1 VRILQLTPGTGS
13 FYCGS
18 CLRDNALVRALRDVG
33 HDAQIAPL
41 YLPFKLEDARGEG
54 AGGARGTGDEV
65 HMGGINV
72 YLQQFAPWLSHMP
85 RFLAKALDSPRLLRF
100 VSARSNMTDPSGLGA
115 LTLSV
120 LRGEEGRQVG
130 EVDKLISWI
139 KGLEKPDVILLSN
152 AMLLGLARRIKEEV
166 GCPVL
171 CTLQGEAPFLDA
183 LSPKHSDACWQTLT
197 ERARDIAAFLPV
209 SKYTGDLMG
218 ERLSLDPARVHVV
231 HNGIELDEFRPS
243 SAAPAQPTIGFLAR
257 LCADKGL
264 PQLVDAFIELHQRGS
279 VAGLQL
285 RAGGVCLSVDEP
297 LVRAQEQKLRD
308 AGISVGPGAEAE
320 IRRGLSVPEK
330 LELLQGSTL
339 LSVPAEYGESFGLY
353 LLEAM
358 ATGVPVV
365 QPRIHGFPEVVEATG
380 GGVLYE
386 PGGKG
391 PANALANALEGL
403 LLEPGKA
410 RALGESARA
419 AIQANF
425 TTERMARDVAEVC
438 RMAAGMDA
446 AS

>member
-1 VRILQLTPGTGS
+1 MRILQLTPGTGS

-18 CLRDNALVRALRDVG
+18 CLRDNALVKALRVLG

-41 YLPFKLEDARGEG
+41 YLPFKLEDARDEN
-54 AGGARGTGDEV
+54 ATGEV

-72 YLQQFAPWLSHMP
+72 YLQQLAPWLSRMP
-85 RFLAKALDSPRLLRF
+85 RFLAKALDSPRLLRL
-100 VSARSNMTDPSGLGA
+100 VAARSNMTDPSGLGA

-130 EVDKLISWI
+130 EVDKLIAWL
-139 KGLEKPDVILLSN
+139 KGLQKPDVILLSN
-152 AMLLGLARRIKEEV
+152 AMLMGLARRIKAEI

-183 LSPKHSDACWQTLT
+183 LSPKHSRACWETLA
-197 ERARDIAAFLPV
+197 ERSRDIAAFLPV
-209 SKYTGDLMG
+209 SQYTGDLMG
-218 ERLSLDPARVHVV
+218 ERMSLDPARVHVV
-231 HNGIELDEFRPS
+231 HNGIELDEFKP
-243 SAAPAQPTIGFLAR
+243 ALVAPARPTIGFLAR
-257 LCADKGL
+257 MCADKGL
-264 PQLVDAFIELHQRGS
+264 PQLVDAFVELHRRGS

-285 RAGGVCLSVDEP
+285 RAGGVCLSADEP
-297 LVRAQEQKLRD
+297 LVRAQEQKLRE
-308 AGISVGPGAEAE
+308 AGISVGPGAQAE
-320 IRRGLSVPEK
+320 FRRGLTLPEK
-330 LELLQGSTL
+330 LELLQSSSL

-365 QPRIHGFPEVVEATG
+365 QPRIHGFTEVVEATG
-380 GGVLYE
+380 GGVLYG
-386 PGGKG
+386 PGE
-391 PANALANALEGL
+391 NALADALEVL

-410 RALGESARA
+410 HALGESARA
-419 AIQANF
+419 AVQRNF
-425 TTERMARDVAEVC
+425 STERMARDVAEVC